1 PHPPSPTG
9 KALRRIRPQCG
20 HDRYGTRNTRSKS
33 RPSPT
38 RAPPARPTKQRV
50 RQRGHRTGH
59 SQTRSHVPTGEPRKR
74 HASTLRRRH
83 RAGRQ
88 HSPPSHETYAC
99 RLAAPQE
106 PHPSTL
112 RRRHRAGRQHFPPS
126 REACACKLVGLREW
140 RTLAVRGCRRA
151 RGTAAPVI
159 TLFGIDAAVLLSG
172 AVITETVFNLPGIG
186 KLAVDS
192 VTNADL
198 PMLMGVT
205 LVAATA
211 MIVANIV
218 VDACYALIDPR
229 VRTS

>member
-1 PHPPSPTG
+1 M
-9 KALRRIRPQCG
+9 
-20 HDRYGTRNTRSKS
+20 
-33 RPSPT
+33 
-38 RAPPARPTKQRV
+38 
-50 RQRGHRTGH
+50 
-59 SQTRSHVPTGEPRKR
+59 
-74 HASTLRRRH
+74 
-83 RAGRQ
+83 
-88 HSPPSHETYAC
+88 
-99 RLAAPQE
+99 
-106 PHPSTL
+106 
-112 RRRHRAGRQHFPPS
+112 
-126 REACACKLVGLREW
+126 
-140 RTLAVRGCRRA
+140 AVRGCRRA